1 MQAYSSQKTCKL
13 MYNMFLRFWQWF
25 PSHSLVHRHT
35 PGDIQLPPFS
45 QGGLN
50 TAIGENIKNKRISE
64 V

>member
-1 MQAYSSQKTCKL
+1 